1 MNTKNFIIKKAK
13 NADFLQIAELDRISW
28 GDDIINQYIPDGEH
42 AWRLWVEYALV
53 FCCFDNKKIIGITLA
68 FPTLKNIFALHKIF
82 VDKDYRNLSVGT
94 LLFKK
99 TIKEM
104 DSLKQDSFLTV
115 SPKNT
120 GAMKL
125 YENIGYEFDRLVKG
139 YYRES
144 EDRIVMVRKFKK

>member
-1 MNTKNFIIKKAK
+1 M
-13 NADFLQIAELDRISW
+13 
-28 GDDIINQYIPDGEH
+28 
-42 AWRLWVEYALV
+42 
-53 FCCFDNKKIIGITLA
+53 
-68 FPTLKNIFALHKIF
+68 HKIF
-82 VDKDYRNLSVGT
+82 VDKDYRNLNVGT

-115 SPKNT
+115 CPKNT